1 MGGITVSQVL
11 LIGVIAVIV
20 LARRG
25 LRGFTEQRKNV
36 ERHVG

>member
-1 MGGITVSQVL
+1 MTRFL

-25 LRGFTEQRKNV
+25 LRGFTEQKENP
-36 ERHVG
+36 